1 LLFSVFS
8 RSTHVYLLLNQTSGL
23 PTAYYQLAFAFL
35 HMNVLVTGGAG
46 YIGSIVVEQL
56 IANGH
61 LAVAYDD
68 LSRGHRAAIAE
79 EAILIEGNL
88 TERDKLIRACER
100 HNVEAVIH
108 LAASSQVG
116 ESIRNPHLYFT
127 NNVSAGTAL
136 LDAMLS
142 AGIKRIVFS
151 STAAVYGEPETI
163 PITEEMPP
171 RPSNPYGES
180 KLAFERMLR
189 WYEEAYQLRY
199 VSLRYF
205 NAAGASERF
214 GEDHDP
220 ETHLIPNV
228 LRTASGKMSHVD
240 IFGEDYD
247 TPDGTC
253 VRDYI
258 HVIDLANAHILA
270 LGVTER
276 VSEVYNLGYG
286 NGYSVAEV
294 VEMAR
299 QVTGRWIS
307 TEAAP
312 RRAGDPP
319 VLIANPDKI
328 MRDLGWSPRHSEL
341 DRIIQSAWRWHQ
353 AHPEGYR
360 K

>member
-1 LLFSVFS
+1 VNLF
-8 RSTHVYLLLNQTSGL
+8 
-23 PTAYYQLAFAFL
+23 
-35 HMNVLVTGGAG
+35 VTGGAG

-56 IANGH
+56 IADGH
-61 LAVAYDD
+61 VAVVYDD
-68 LSRGHRAAIAE
+68 LSRGHRAAVAKESIF
-79 EAILIEGNL
+79 IEGNL
-88 TERDKLIRACER
+88 MEREKLIRAFER

-127 NNVSAGTAL
+127 NNVSAGIGL

-151 STAAVYGEPETI
+151 STAAIYGEPETI
-163 PITEEMPP
+163 PVTEETPL
-171 RPSNPYGES
+171 RPSSPYGES

-205 NAAGASERF
+205 NAAGASERL

-228 LRTASGKMSHVD
+228 LRAASGKASHVD
-240 IFGEDYD
+240 IFGEDYN

-270 LGVTER
+270 LGVTEKR
-276 VSEVYNLGYG
+276 SEVYNLGYG

-328 MRDLGWSPRHSEL
+328 MRDLGWNPRHSEL
-341 DRIIQSAWRWHQ
+341 DRIIESAWRWSQ
-353 AHPEGYR
+353 AHPEGYGE
-360 K
+360 

>member
-1 LLFSVFS
+1 VNLF
-8 RSTHVYLLLNQTSGL
+8 
-23 PTAYYQLAFAFL
+23 
-35 HMNVLVTGGAG
+35 VTGGAG

-61 LAVAYDD
+61 VAVVYDD
-68 LSRGHRAAIAE
+68 LSRGHRAAVARESIF
-79 EAILIEGNL
+79 IEGNL
-88 TERDKLIRACER
+88 MEREKLIRALGQ
-100 HNVEAVIH
+100 HNIEAVIH
-108 LAASSQVG
+108 LASSNQVG

-127 NNVSAGTAL
+127 NNVSAGTTL

-151 STAAVYGEPETI
+151 STAAIYGEPETI
-163 PITEEMPP
+163 PITEETPP
-171 RPSNPYGES
+171 RPANPYGES

-205 NAAGASERF
+205 NAAGASERL
-214 GEDHDP
+214 GEDHEP

-228 LRTASGKMSHVD
+228 LRAASGKATHVD
-240 IFGEDYD
+240 IYGEDYN

-270 LGVTER
+270 LGVTEKR
-276 VSEVYNLGYG
+276 SEVYNLGYG

-328 MRDLGWSPRHSEL
+328 MRDLGWTPRHSEL
-341 DRIIQSAWRWHQ
+341 DRIIESAWRWHQ
-353 AHPEGYR
+353 AHPEGYGE
-360 K
+360 

>member
-1 LLFSVFS
+1 VNL
-8 RSTHVYLLLNQTSGL
+8 
-23 PTAYYQLAFAFL
+23 
-35 HMNVLVTGGAG
+35 LVTGGAG

-56 IANGH
+56 IADGH
-61 LAVAYDD
+61 LAIVYDD
-68 LSRGHRAAIAE
+68 LSRGHRAAVAE
-79 EAILIEGNL
+79 EAILIEGSL
-88 TERDKLIRACER
+88 TERDKLIRALER
-100 HNVEAVIH
+100 HKVEAVIH

-116 ESIRNPHLYFT
+116 ETIRNPHPYFT

-142 AGIKRIVFS
+142 AGIKRIVLS

-163 PITEEMPP
+163 PITEETPP

-228 LRTASGKMSHVD
+228 LRAASGKVSHVD
-240 IFGEDYD
+240 IFGEDYN

-258 HVIDLANAHILA
+258 HVRDLANAHILA
-270 LGVTER
+270 LGVTEKR
-276 VSEVYNLGYG
+276 SEVYNLGYG

-319 VLIANPDKI
+319 VLIANPDRI
-328 MRDLGWSPRHSEL
+328 MRDLGWSPRYSEL
-341 DRIIQSAWRWHQ
+341 DCIIESAWRWQQ
-353 AHPEGYR
+353 AHPGGYGNS
-360 K
+360 